1 LGIYQLQYPSLE
13 KILMANFEEFVVPA
27 DQLLLS
33 VEQAAQMTGIGRTL
47 AYELVRSGEWPIK
60 RVRGRTLVIRTGL
73 EKWAGQ
79 CSGDGNE
86 IARLH
91 ELSA

>member
-1 LGIYQLQYPSLE
+1 
-13 KILMANFEEFVVPA
+13 MANSEDLVVPA

-60 RVRGRTLVIRTGL
+60 RVRGRILVIRTGL

-79 CSGDGNE
+79 CNSHGNE

-91 ELSA
+91 DLSA

>member
-1 LGIYQLQYPSLE
+1 
-13 KILMANFEEFVVPA
+13 MANSEEFVVPA

-33 VEQAAQMTGIGRTL
+33 VKQAAQMTGIGRTL

-60 RVRGRTLVIRTGL
+60 RVRGRTLVIRRGL

-79 CSGDGNE
+79 RSSDVNE